1 MNTQVKY
8 EFQNFVVLITGAARG
23 MGLATAHAFA
33 RSGATVVMSDINME
47 ILQPATDQIT
57 RNGGKAIAIACDVS
71 NAEEVKSL
79 IETTVSNFGKLD
91 AAYNNAGINT
101 VEIKAAD
108 FTQEDYHKIIGVNLN
123 GAWNCMQYELRQM
136 FKQGYGAI
144 VNCSSIGG
152 MAAAKGRAP
161 YSATKHGI
169 VGLTQSAA
177 MDYADKGIRINAVCP
192 GTIDT
197 PMADLVTGGDKE
209 LLASFIK
216 STPMGRLGK
225 PEEIA
230 AAVLWLSSDAAS
242 YVTGQTLVVDG
253 GVLAQ

>member
-1 MNTQVKY
+1 MKNRNSISTI
-8 EFQNFVVLITGAARG
+8 LMICITILMASYHQ
-23 MGLATAHAFA
+23 ATAQQSDRKVRIA
-33 RSGATVVMSDINME
+33 RLE
-47 ILQPATDQIT
+47 IYP
-57 RNGGKAIAIACDVS
+57 
-71 NAEEVKSL
+71 E
-79 IETTVSNFGKLD
+79 
-91 AAYNNAGINT
+91 
-101 VEIKAAD
+101 
-108 FTQEDYHKIIGVNLN
+108 
-123 GAWNCMQYELRQM
+123 YELRQM
-136 FKQGYGAI
+136 LKQGYGAI

-225 PEEIA
+225 SEEIA